1 MLGWGF
7 YYNNVSRPLLL
18 TGPPVNVALA
28 LEVASI
34 DHISEANMVGASQH
48 SSLSCV
54 PSGGEQGT
62 TVPVLTLLLYRNTP

>member
-7 YYNNVSRPLLL
+7 YYDNISRSLFL

-48 SSLSCV
+48 GSLGCV

-62 TVPVLTLLLYRNTP
+62 MGPVLNPLLYRNTP